1 VSSGPPP
8 VPGGR
13 TPEEREA
20 ARREREARRRAERG
34 EEPVPAAVTPAAP
47 PPSEGRGEEDW
58 LAEVHPPNGDA
69 GPDDRAAGGRRAR
82 RASQAGGGGPR
93 VGRIVAA
100 GIALVALAGA
110 AWVLVS
116 LFQPF
121 KGEGD
126 GPAVRV
132 SIPQGAT
139 LGDIAD
145 LLEERG
151 VISSAGF
158 FELRARLDG
167 RSGDLKPGS
176 YELREDMSFSAA
188 LDELEEGVPPNVAVV
203 SIPEGLSRREIAP
216 IVKETSLRGSYM
228 RASRRSPALNP
239 RRYGAPA
246 GATLEGFLF
255 PATYELR
262 KGRPARALVRAQ
274 LEAFK
279 RNFEKVDLRFA
290 RRRNLTAYDVL
301 IIASLID
308 REAAVAK
315 ERRLVAS
322 VIYNRLR
329 DDIRLGIDATVR
341 FITGNWTEPLKQSE
355 LANPSAYNTRVHAG
369 LPPGPI
375 GNPGLAAIRAAA
387 NPARTDYLFYV
398 AAVCGNGRHK
408 FAETD
413 AEFQRY
419 VDEYNAAREE
429 RGGKSPTNC

>member
-1 VSSGPPP
+1 M
-8 VPGGR
+8 
-13 TPEEREA
+13 
-20 ARREREARRRAERG
+20 
-34 EEPVPAAVTPAAP
+34 TPAPPAP
-47 PPSEGRGEEDW
+47 QEDW
-58 LAEVHPPNGDA
+58 LGEAERQTHDGSADGDA
-69 GPDDRAAGGRRAR
+69 DAGADGRRAR
-82 RASQAGGGGPR
+82 REGRGGGSRGPR
-93 VGRIVAA
+93 WGRLVAA
-100 GIALVALAGA
+100 FIALVAFAAA
-110 AWVLVS
+110 AWMLVS

-121 KGEGD
+121 KGESD

-145 LLEERG
+145 LLEARG
-151 VISSAGF
+151 VIASAGF
-158 FELRARLDG
+158 FELRARLAG

-176 YELREDMSFSAA
+176 YELREDMSFAAA
-188 LDELEEGVPPNVAVV
+188 LDALEEGVPPNVTIV
-203 SIPEGLSRREIAP
+203 SVPEGLSRREIAP
-216 IVKETSLRGSYM
+216 IVKGSPLRGSYM
-228 RASRRSPALNP
+228 RASRRNREVRP
-239 RRYGAPA
+239 RRYGAPR
-246 GATLEGFLF
+246 GASLEGFLF

-262 KGRPARALVRAQ
+262 KGRPARALVTAQ

-279 RNFEKVDLRFA
+279 RNFEKVDLRYA
-290 RRRNLTAYDVL
+290 RRKNLTPYDVL

-308 REAAVAK
+308 REAAVAN
-315 ERRLVAS
+315 ERRLVSS

-329 DDIRLGIDATVR
+329 DDISLGIDATVR

-355 LANPSAYNTRVHAG
+355 LANPSLYNTRVHAG

-387 NPARTDYLFYV
+387 NPARTGYLFYV

>member
-1 VSSGPPP
+1 
-8 VPGGR
+8 
-13 TPEEREA
+13 
-20 ARREREARRRAERG
+20 
-34 EEPVPAAVTPAAP
+34 
-47 PPSEGRGEEDW
+47 
-58 LAEVHPPNGDA
+58 L
-69 GPDDRAAGGRRAR
+69 
-82 RASQAGGGGPR
+82 
-93 VGRIVAA
+93 GRILAA

-126 GPAVRV
+126 GAAVRV

-151 VISSAGF
+151 VISNAGF

-176 YELREDMSFSAA
+176 YELREDMSFAAA
-188 LDELEEGVPPNVAVV
+188 LDKLEEGVPPNVTVV

-228 RASRRSPALNP
+228 RASRRNRALNP
-239 RRYGAPA
+239 RRYRAPA

-315 ERRLVAS
+315 ERRLVSS

-329 DDIRLGIDATVR
+329 DDIKLGIDATVR
-341 FITGNWTEPLKQSE
+341 FITGNWTEPLKVSE
-355 LANPSAYNTRVHAG
+355 LENPSPYNTRVHAG

>member
-1 VSSGPPP
+1 VTAPPP
-8 VPGGR
+8 APDQDWLG
-13 TPEEREA
+13 EA
-20 ARREREARRRAERG
+20 QRFRRQD
-34 EEPVPAAVTPAAP
+34 AAP
-47 PPSEGRGEEDW
+47 PE
-58 LAEVHPPNGDA
+58 
-69 GPDDRAAGGRRAR
+69 RR
-82 RASQAGGGGPR
+82 GPR
-93 VGRIVAA
+93 WGRIIAA
-100 GIALVALAGA
+100 LIALVALGAA

-121 KGEGD
+121 KGESD
-126 GPAVRV
+126 DARVRV
-132 SIPQGAT
+132 EIPRGAT
-139 LGDIAD
+139 LGDIAE
-145 LLEERG
+145 LLEARG

-176 YELREDMSFSAA
+176 YELREDMSFTAA
-188 LDELEEGVPPNVAVV
+188 LDELEQGVPPNVTIISV
-203 SIPEGLSRREIAP
+203 PEGLSRREIAP
-216 IVKETSLRGSYM
+216 IVKDSPLRGGYM
-228 RASRRSPALNP
+228 RASRRNAALNP

-262 KGRPARALVRAQ
+262 KRRPASALVAAQ

-279 RNFEKVDLRFA
+279 RNFGKVDLRYA
-290 RRRNLTAYDVL
+290 RRKNLTPYDVL

-315 ERRLVAS
+315 ERRLVSS

-329 DDIRLGIDATVR
+329 DDISLGIDATVR
-341 FITGNWTEPLKQSE
+341 YITGNWTQPLRQSE
-355 LANPSAYNTRVHAG
+355 LANPSPYNTRVNPG

-413 AEFQRY
+413 AEFQGY
-419 VDEYNAAREE
+419 VDEYNAARER

>member
-1 VSSGPPP
+1 MTPPAP
-8 VPGGR
+8 A
-13 TPEEREA
+13 PED
-20 ARREREARRRAERG
+20 
-34 EEPVPAAVTPAAP
+34 
-47 PPSEGRGEEDW
+47 DW
-58 LAEVHPPNGDA
+58 LGEAQRLTRDPPADGDSD
-69 GPDDRAAGGRRAR
+69 GGGGAGGRRAR
-82 RASQAGGGGPR
+82 RAGQGGGSRGPR
-93 VGRIVAA
+93 WGRLVVLAIALAAVAA
-100 GIALVALAGA
+100 A
-110 AWVLVS
+110 AWVVVS

-121 KGEGD
+121 KGEGE
-126 GPAVRV
+126 GRPVRV

-151 VISSAGF
+151 VVASAGF
-158 FELRARLDG
+158 FELRARLAG

-176 YELREDMSFSAA
+176 YELREDMSFTAA
-188 LDELEEGVPPNVAVV
+188 LDELEKGVPPNVTIV
-203 SIPEGLSRREIAP
+203 SVPEGLSRREIAP
-216 IVKETSLRGSYM
+216 IVKSSPLRGGYM
-228 RASRRSPALNP
+228 RASRRNPELRP
-239 RRYGAPA
+239 RRYGAPR
-246 GATLEGFLF
+246 GASLEGFLF

-262 KGRPARALVRAQ
+262 KGRPARALVTAQ

-279 RNFEKVDLRFA
+279 RNFDKVDLRYA
-290 RRRNLTAYDVL
+290 RRKNLTPYDVL

-308 REAAVAK
+308 REAAVPK
-315 ERRLVAS
+315 ERRLVSS

-329 DDIRLGIDATVR
+329 DDISLGIDATVR
-341 FITGNWTEPLKQSE
+341 FITGNWREPLKESE
-355 LANPSAYNTRVHAG
+355 LANPSLYNTRVHAG

-375 GNPGLAAIRAAA
+375 GNPGLDAIRAAA
-387 NPARTDYLFYV
+387 NPARTGYLFYV

>member
-1 VSSGPPP
+1 
-8 VPGGR
+8 
-13 TPEEREA
+13 
-20 ARREREARRRAERG
+20 
-34 EEPVPAAVTPAAP
+34 VTPRPPAPDQDWLGEAQRFTRQDAAP
-47 PPSEGRGEEDW
+47 PE
-58 LAEVHPPNGDA
+58 
-69 GPDDRAAGGRRAR
+69 RR
-82 RASQAGGGGPR
+82 GPR
-93 VGRIVAA
+93 WGRIIAA
-100 GIALVALAGA
+100 LIALVALGAA

-121 KGEGD
+121 KGESD
-126 GPAVRV
+126 GARVRV
-132 SIPQGAT
+132 EIPRGAT
-139 LGDIAD
+139 LGDIAE
-145 LLEERG
+145 LLEARG

-167 RSGDLKPGS
+167 RSGELKPGS
-176 YELREDMSFSAA
+176 YELREDMSFTAA
-188 LDELEEGVPPNVAVV
+188 LDEIEQGVPPNVTIISV
-203 SIPEGLSRREIAP
+203 PEGLSRREIAP
-216 IVKETSLRGSYM
+216 IVKDSPLRGGYM
-228 RASRRSPALNP
+228 RASRRNPALNP

-262 KGRPARALVRAQ
+262 KRRPASALVTAQ

-279 RNFEKVDLRFA
+279 RNFGKVDLRYA
-290 RRRNLTAYDVL
+290 RRKNLTPYDVL

-315 ERRLVAS
+315 ERRLVSS

-329 DDIRLGIDATVR
+329 DDISLGIDATVR
-341 FITGNWTEPLKQSE
+341 YITGNWTQPLRQSE
-355 LANPSAYNTRVHAG
+355 LANPSPYNTRVNPG

-413 AEFQRY
+413 AEFQGY
-419 VDEYNAAREE
+419 VDEYNAARER